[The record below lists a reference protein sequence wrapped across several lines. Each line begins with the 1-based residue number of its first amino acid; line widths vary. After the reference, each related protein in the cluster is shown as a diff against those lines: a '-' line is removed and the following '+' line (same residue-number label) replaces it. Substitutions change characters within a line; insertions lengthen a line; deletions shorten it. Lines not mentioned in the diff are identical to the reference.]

1 MASFAGS
8 FLIKVFILHIGFE
21 LKKKNHAQIALF
33 LQSEPLG
40 SALLC

>member
-21 LKKKNHAQIALF
+21 LKNHAQIALF